1 MPPEHDQPMT
11 HPNRPKIVLL
21 DPLSGSGRER
31 FAALVDPAFELL
43 MAKSYDPDEQL
54 RLIECADYAITGQ
67 IPVPAQLLKA
77 AHRLRLLHKWGV
89 GVDNIDLEAAR
100 SAGITVARLPGS
112 NAIPVA
118 EFTIGLM
125 IALLRNLA
133 WGHAQLKQGHWGS
146 RNLPHDSLMLYGRTV
161 GLVGFGAIGQRVA
174 VLLKAFGCRV
184 LATRRSGAPALENDV
199 EIVALERLLSE
210 SDVVSL
216 HCPLTAETAGLID
229 HNALRRMK
237 PHAVLIN
244 VARGGVVNER
254 DLHWALKTR
263 VILGAATDVYD
274 IEPLPPESPLLELD
288 NLVVSPHLAGIA
300 ADNFQPTISRMLAN
314 VTRIERGEP
323 LPEHEQVVP

>member
-1 MPPEHDQPMT
+1 MT
-11 HPNRPKIVLL
+11 PITRPRIILL
-21 DPLSGSGRER
+21 DPLSESGRQR
-31 FAALVDPAFELL
+31 FAALVDPVFELV
-43 MAKSYDPDEQL
+43 MARSYDPGDQTQL
-54 RLIECADYAITGQ
+54 MESAHYAITGQ
-67 IPVPAQLLKA
+67 VPVPAELLKRA
-77 AHRLRLLHKWGV
+77 RQLRLLHKWGV

-100 SAGITVARLPGS
+100 SAGIRVARLPGS

-118 EFTIGLM
+118 EYTIGLM

-133 WGHAQLKQGHWGS
+133 WGHSQLKQGHWGS
-146 RNLPHDSLMLYGRTV
+146 RSLPHDSLMLNGRTV
-161 GLVGFGAIGQRVA
+161 GLVGYGAIGQRVA
-174 VLLKAFGCRV
+174 TLLRAFGCRV
-184 LATRRSGAPALENDV
+184 LATRRSSQNTSEEGV

-229 HNALRRMK
+229 RKALQRMK

-244 VARGGVVNER
+244 VARGGVVNES

-263 VILGAATDVYD
+263 VIMGAATDVYD
-274 IEPLPPESPLLELD
+274 IEPLPSDSPLLELD

-314 VTRIERGEP
+314 IQRIERGEP
-323 LPEHEQVVP
+323 LPAHEQVVP